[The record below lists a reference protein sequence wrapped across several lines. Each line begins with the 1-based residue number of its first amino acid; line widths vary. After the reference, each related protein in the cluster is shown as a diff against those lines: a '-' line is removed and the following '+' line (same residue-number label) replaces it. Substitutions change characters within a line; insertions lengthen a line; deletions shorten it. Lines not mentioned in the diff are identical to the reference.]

1 MDTKMCLNQ
10 EETRNKLFVRLTI
23 KSNTN
28 NINNGTYEIS
38 AYSSTNYYNNNL
50 LISATKAE
58 WEKGIE
64 ITGNNLTL
72 GSTIYF
78 RGRTGGNRNNPTYA
92 TDNRTVKQLIEGTNI
107 NIG

>member
-1 MDTKMCLNQ
+1 MS
-10 EETRNKLFVRLTI
+10 ESGGTRNKLFVRLTI